1 MLFIVPDTHFRHAK
15 LIVCGARPPDFE
27 SRLMAAWRET
37 VAPAD
42 DVIVLGDIGF
52 GDCGDIFRALPG
64 RKILIRGNH
73 DHGSDA
79 KFRAMSFSLVCDS
92 LTVRMRGRRVLL
104 THCPMYEHGYD
115 INVHG
120 HLHSLFT
127 YPGPG
132 LRLPLALEASDFA
145 PIAAGEHFEKMV
157 ESFCRRFEEQDI
169 RPAAADFA
177 ALHRPGRKKPRRMS
191 PEGFLRFAEDE
202 ATFEARRACQRRE
215 EKLMALLGRRP
226 RRVLDEART
235 FLHGAAANSATD
247 EEAWDRLTQRLG
259 LGNAERTDSA

>member
-132 LRLPLALEASDFA
+132 PGLRLPLALEASDFA

-177 ALHRPGRKKPRRMS
+177 ALHRSGRKKPSRMT
-191 PEGFLRFAEDE
+191 PEGFYASRK
-202 ATFEARRACQRRE
+202 T
-215 EKLMALLGRRP
+215 RP
-226 RRVLDEART
+226 RSKP
-235 FLHGAAANSATD
+235 AAPASAAKKNSWPCSAGVR
-247 EEAWDRLTQRLG
+247 AGCLTRPGHSFTAPPRIPQPTRRRG
-259 LGNAERTDSA
+259 TG